1 MQQKRRSNQ
10 DMQEEGTRKSR
21 EQEREKVEQREER
34 RARLQERL
42 LQVDEVGVSWKERKG
57 KREEGRR
64 G

>member
-1 MQQKRRSNQ
+1 
-10 DMQEEGTRKSR
+10 MQEEGTRKSR